1 MRSISVKSVEIF
13 SDGSINFLSNTFK
26 TPKQVTLYEKDFQN
40 SIFSKSGKQVT
51 LYEKDAKN
59 SIFSKKYEK
68 NQQVQVLSRTSYKSR
83 YKF

>member
-1 MRSISVKSVEIF
+1 MKIINIRSIEILT
-13 SDGSINFLSNTFK
+13 DGTINFS
-26 TPKQVTLYEKDFQN
+26 Y
-40 SIFSKSGKQVT
+40 IFSKSGKQVT